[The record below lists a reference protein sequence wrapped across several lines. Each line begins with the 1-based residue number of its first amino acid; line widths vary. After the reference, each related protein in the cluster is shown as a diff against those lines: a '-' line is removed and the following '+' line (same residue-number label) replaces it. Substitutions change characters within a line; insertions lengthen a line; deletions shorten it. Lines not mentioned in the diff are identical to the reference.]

1 MSVLTSLLST
11 RKLILCIVGLGLI
24 FIVGEYIIITH
35 GDSFKSVQLAP
46 SSISKCIGSQNS
58 KSKLEPLDQYRALPA
73 DDNESCQK
81 LYGPQYLQHLAD
93 NHISYCEDGSRSSL
107 ECFTTTSSDVACVAQ
122 GVSYQKSPPKY
133 KKHWSMN
140 CQLRN
145 LTTEIALDP
154 SKADDLKLFRDI
166 DKFKEYFNATGVST
180 QLRQWDISREE
191 NDNGNSC
198 SMKKNNKKHTM
209 FVRREGNNN
218 IWHKLLEMWQAKL
231 TLDALQM
238 TDYRSSSGQP
248 YLSAA
253 ARKKVQVVFED
264 DAQGPVDSL
273 WGIVTGSEPVR
284 LSTLNDACLGDVILP
299 LVGTTSPFWIGV
311 WDDMDCKSAYLIDP
325 FIRDIY
331 THLGMTYKDRATE
344 NTVVTIINRT
354 TTRQI
359 YNINSHVAKLKT
371 TFPDTTFQIIDFS
384 TITLRE
390 QFEIISQTDVLIGAM
405 GAGLTHMFF
414 LPGQS
419 TVVEI
424 MAPGAHYTGF
434 RNLAKLRKLPYFTA
448 HGTPEEEWNAAHG
461 APKEMPK
468 EEGKNAARNGA
479 RKSKSEVERR
489 HWQNDKYL
497 YLTEEQFVALAGAAI
512 NAQLNR
518 GTRSADVKPY

>member
-1 MSVLTSLLST
+1 
-11 RKLILCIVGLGLI
+11 
-24 FIVGEYIIITH
+24 
-35 GDSFKSVQLAP
+35 
-46 SSISKCIGSQNS
+46 
-58 KSKLEPLDQYRALPA
+58 
-73 DDNESCQK
+73 
-81 LYGPQYLQHLAD
+81 
-93 NHISYCEDGSRSSL
+93 
-107 ECFTTTSSDVACVAQ
+107 
-122 GVSYQKSPPKY
+122 
-133 KKHWSMN
+133 MN

-145 LTTEIALDP
+145 LTTEIANDP
-154 SKADDLKLFRDI
+154 SKADALKLYRNVDE
-166 DKFKEYFNATGVST
+166 FKEYFYATGVST
-180 QLRQWDISREE
+180 QLKRWNISREE
-191 NDNGNSC
+191 NDNGKSC
-198 SMKKNNKKHTM
+198 NTKKNNKKYTM

-218 IWHKLLEMWQAKL
+218 IWHKLLEMWQTKL

-238 TDYRSSSGQP
+238 TDYGSSSGQP

-253 ARKKVQVVFED
+253 ARKEVQVVFED
-264 DAQGPVDSL
+264 DAEGIVDSL
-273 WGIVTGSEPVR
+273 WGIVTGNEPVR
-284 LSTLNDACLGDVILP
+284 LSSFNDTCLGDVILP

-311 WDDMDCKSAYLIDP
+311 WDDMDCKSTYLLDP

-331 THLGMTYKDRATE
+331 THLGMTYNERTTE

-359 YNINSHVAKLKT
+359 YNIDSHVAKLNT

-405 GAGLTHMFF
+405 GAGLTYMFF
-414 LPGQS
+414 LPEQS

-448 HGTPEEEWNAAHG
+448 HGTPEEEWNAAHR
-461 APKEMPK
+461 APKEAPR
-468 EEGKNAARNGA
+468 EEGKNAARNDA
-479 RKSKSEVERR
+479 HELEVARR

-497 YLTEEQFVALAGAAI
+497 YLTEEHFVALAGAAI

>member
-1 MSVLTSLLST
+1 MSVLRRLLST
-11 RKLILCIVGLGLI
+11 RRSIICIVVLGLI
-24 FIVGEYIIITH
+24 FIVGEYIIITR
-35 GDSFKSVQLAP
+35 GDSFEWRQFTP
-46 SSISKCIGSQNS
+46 SSTSGYIGSQN
-58 KSKLEPLDQYRALPA
+58 SKLEPLDQYRAQPV
-73 DDNESCQK
+73 DDNESCNK
-81 LYGPQYLQHLAD
+81 LYGPQYLQHIAD
-93 NHISYCEDGSRSSL
+93 NHIFYCEDGSRSSL
-107 ECFTTTSSDVACVAQ
+107 ECFTTTNSDVACVGR
-122 GVSYQKSPPKY
+122 GVSYQKSPPKD
-133 KKHWSMN
+133 KMSWSMN

-154 SKADDLKLFRDI
+154 SKAANLKLFRNV
-166 DKFKEYFNATGVST
+166 DKFKEYFYETGVGT
-180 QLRQWDISREE
+180 QLRRWNISREA
-191 NDNGNSC
+191 NDNGKSC
-198 SMKKNNKKHTM
+198 NTKKNDKKYTM

-218 IWHKLLEMWQAKL
+218 IWHKLLEMWQTKL

-238 TDYRSSSGQP
+238 TDYGSSLGQP
-248 YLSAA
+248 YLTAA
-253 ARKKVQVVFED
+253 TRKDVQVVFED
-264 DAQGPVDSL
+264 DAEGPVDSL
-273 WGIVTGSEPVR
+273 WSIVTGSEPVR
-284 LSTLNDACLGDVILP
+284 LSTLSDTCLGDVILP

-331 THLGMTYKDRATE
+331 THLGMTYKERTTE

-359 YNINSHVAKLKT
+359 FNIDSHIAKLKI
-371 TFPDTTFQIIDFS
+371 TFRDTKFQIVDFS
-384 TITLRE
+384 TISLRE

-405 GAGLTHMFF
+405 GAGLTHIFF
-414 LPGQS
+414 LPKQS

-434 RNLAKLRKLPYFTA
+434 RNLAKMRKLPYFTA
-448 HGTPEEEWNAAHG
+448 HGTPEDEWKVAHG
-461 APKEMPK
+461 AQNDALE
-468 EEGKNAARNGA
+468 
-479 RKSKSEVERR
+479 SESEIERR